1 MKTISINGRFLTQ
14 PLTGVQRFAREITR
28 ALDARISAGDV
39 PAALK
44 DVRWRLLAPASAPDD
59 LSLSAISIERF
70 GSGPGHLWEQGPLYW
85 RARRDTLVGLGG
97 SGPVL
102 HSDQLVVIHDVTLFR
117 HPASFGRGY
126 RLFHGALGY
135 ILTRRAKIGTVSYFS
150 RGELADVFR
159 VPADG
164 IDVIYNAVDHFSD
177 LQPDRDIVK
186 RLGLVDAPFFLLVG
200 TLKPNKNVEFAV
212 RAFEALGDAG
222 SKLVVVGGTDP
233 SVFRDI
239 APTSRGNLIFS
250 GRLSDAEIAGLQR
263 RATAFLFPSL
273 YEGFGIPPLEAMT
286 QGCPVLAADI
296 PPVREACGEAAL
308 YFDPHR
314 TETLVEAMR
323 KIASG
328 GEERRQLKREGD
340 ENISRFSW
348 RASAAILLNI
358 LASRRVQLRKEHNQR
373 VN

>member
-28 ALDARISAGDV
+28 ALDARIAAGDV

-44 DVRWRLLAPASAPDD
+44 NVRWRLLAPASAPDD
-59 LSLSAISIERF
+59 LPLSAISIERF
-70 GSGPGHLWEQGPLYW
+70 GSGPGHLWEQGPLFW

-102 HSDQLVVIHDVTLFR
+102 HSDQVVVIHDVTLFR

-135 ILTRRAKIGTVSYFS
+135 ILTRRAKIGTVSNFS

-159 VPADG
+159 VPASG
-164 IDVIYNAVDHFSD
+164 IDVIYNATDHFSD
-177 LQPDRDIVK
+177 LKPDREIVAK
-186 RLGLVDAPFFLLVG
+186 LGLADTPFFLLVG

-212 RAFEALGDAG
+212 RAFEALGETG

-239 APTSRGNLIFS
+239 APTSRGNLIFP
-250 GRLSDAEIAGLQR
+250 GRLTDAEIAGLQR
-263 RATAFLFPSL
+263 HATAFLFPSL

-308 YFDPHR
+308 YFDP
-314 TETLVEAMR
+314 TKAETLVEVMR
-323 KIASG
+323 HISADAAL
-328 GEERRQLKREGD
+328 RRQLARAGHD
-340 ENISRFSW
+340 NANRFSW
-348 RASAAILLNI
+348 NASAVVLLN
-358 LASRRVQLRKEHNQR
+358 LLVAGRG
-373 VN
+373 